1 MRFDA
6 PEFFALLALVPIA
19 VWMLRAGRLQLPAAV
34 RLPSIGGLSQIPP
47 GGTWRTRSLP
57 YLPVL
62 RIVGI
67 VLIVVAL
74 ARPQSAAADSSIAA
88 EGIDIVLTIDV
99 SRSMILQNL
108 GLETRLDA
116 ARNVARDFVDRRGN
130 DRVGVVAF
138 QAESLVLSPL
148 TLDLEAVDQL
158 LALTLRN
165 GLLREGTALGL
176 ALAESIDL
184 LRESEAPSR
193 AIVALT
199 DGQDNIRTI
208 RPVEAAAIARALG
221 IRIYTIG
228 IARPEDSA
236 ISVDEL
242 ALRFIAEETEGVFFR
257 ASNLSDL
264 EGAYAEI
271 DALEKSRVGAE
282 TFTRYND
289 IASWLLIPG
298 LILILLEIVAQA
310 TWWRRMP

>member
-1 MRFDA
+1 MRFAA
-6 PEFFALLALVPIA
+6 PEFLALLALVPLA
-19 VWMLRAGRLQLPAAV
+19 VWMLRAQGFQAPAAI
-34 RLPSIGGLSQIPP
+34 RLPTTAALSQIPS
-47 GGTWRTRSLP
+47 GATWRTRSLP
-57 YLPVL
+57 YLPAL
-62 RIVGI
+62 RLVGM

-74 ARPQSAAADSSIAA
+74 ARPQDAAADSSIPA

-99 SRSMILQNL
+99 SRSMIQQNI

-116 ARNVARDFVDRRGN
+116 ARTVARDFVNRRGN

-138 QAESLVLSPL
+138 QAESIVLSPL

-199 DGQDNIRTI
+199 DGQDSIRI
-208 RPVEAAAIARALG
+208 VRPVEAAAIARALG

-228 IARPEDSA
+228 IARPNESSA
-236 ISVDEL
+236 TVDEL
-242 ALRFIAEETEGVFFR
+242 ALRFVAEETAGVFFR

-264 EGAYAEI
+264 DQAYAQI

-282 TFTRYND
+282 TFTRFND
-289 IASWLLIPG
+289 LASWLLVPG
-298 LILILLEIVAQA
+298 IVLILLELIAQA
-310 TWWRRMP
+310 TWWRRVP

>member
-1 MRFDA
+1 MRFAD
-6 PEFFALLALVPIA
+6 PEFFALLALVPLA
-19 VWMLRAGRLQLPAAV
+19 VWTLRTQRLRPPAAI
-34 RLPSIGGLSQIPP
+34 RLPSIAALSQVPHRS
-47 GGTWRTRSLP
+47 TWRTRSLP
-57 YLPVL
+57 YLPAL
-62 RIVGI
+62 RIVG
-67 VLIVVAL
+67 LILIIFAL
-74 ARPQSAAADSSIAA
+74 ARPQNVAADSSIPA

-99 SRSMILQNL
+99 SRSMIQQQL
-108 GLETRLDA
+108 GLGTRLDA
-116 ARNVARDFVDRRGN
+116 ARDVARDFLDRRGN

-158 LALTLRN
+158 LALSLRN

-184 LRESEAPSR
+184 LRASEAPSR

-208 RPVEAAAIARALG
+208 RPVEAAAIARALD

-228 IARPEDSA
+228 IAQPDDSA
-236 ISVDEL
+236 VTVDEL
-242 ALRFIAEETEGVFFR
+242 ALRFVAEETEGVFFR
-257 ASNLSDL
+257 ASNLGDL
-264 EGAYAEI
+264 ENAYAQI

-289 IASWLLIPG
+289 LASWILIPG
-298 LILILLEIVAQA
+298 LILILLELVAQA